1 MKAATS
7 TPETIDA
14 YIAAF
19 QAPVQKRLQQVRRAV
34 VAVAP
39 KAQPKISY
47 RMPAFSLNGNRIYFA
62 AFKKHIGLYPG
73 PEAILE
79 FQDALAGFPTSKGA
93 IQFPFDAPLP
103 LPLIKEI
110 VRFRL
115 SRLKGSDPGV

>member
-1 MKAATS
+1 MKRGDAI
-7 TPETIDA
+7 PETIDA

-19 QAPVQKRLQQVRRAV
+19 PRAVQKRLQQVKRAV

-47 RMPAFSLNGNRIYFA
+47 RMPTFVLNRNRIYFA
-62 AFKKHIGLYPG
+62 AFKEHIGLYPG
-73 PEAILE
+73 PAAILQFKNE
-79 FQDALAGFPTSKGA
+79 LADFPTSKGA

-103 LPLIKEI
+103 LPLIKQI

-115 SRLKGSDPGV
+115 SS

>member
-1 MKAATS
+1 MKSAAS

-19 QAPVQKRLQQVRRAV
+19 PAPVQKRLQQVRRAV
-34 VAVAP
+34 LAVAP

-73 PEAILE
+73 PGAILE
-79 FQDALAGFPTSKGA
+79 FQDALEGFPTSKGA

-103 LPLIKEI
+103 LTLIKKI

-115 SRLKGSDPGV
+115 SR